1 MTNKDAQK
9 IIFAFCNYSNAVDK
23 LHLGDK
29 QRKLVDKLAK
39 KFHRTFRRAINNQNK
54 NRKSRKADTSR
65 LANNKQ

>member
-1 MTNKDAQK
+1 MTNKDALK
-9 IIFAFCNYSNAVDK
+9 IIFAFCDYSNAVDK

-39 KFHRTFRRAINNQNK
+39 KFHRTFRRAINQNK
-54 NRKSRKADTSR
+54 TSRKAGTSR